1 MRISV
6 IDTLYSRPNDGPAG
20 ESYSIDSSADIV
32 VQKVDGSYEPDRI
45 AFHNFVKRGSEERKP
60 HSCACG
66 LVFYNVN
73 GEAFDSFEC
82 GVEVNGYDNAAIPS
96 GTAKI
101 ECLMFD
107 VPADEYPVTI
117 YQAYKQGLDLGGYKV
132 PTPLAVKTVPV
143 VAEPKPSTRYYM
155 VVSTHTIKKTGSNTY
170 SPSSFNIRRYKQ
182 VGDADP
188 VETTETAV
196 RLRRY
201 NGSSLSDIGFMTDGY
216 PHAPSSNT
224 QYWVVDLYL
233 HGNVIQTEYVHII
246 KDGDTIQGTNA
257 KMPYPAGEYDANTK
271 YEATAYTTP
280 YVVKKGQYYVL
291 LSNESQNIDPEADYA
306 ATGGHWQLMEKYK
319 AVWIE
324 MMFANLGKLGSAIFY
339 AQYMFSQYGKDGDTV
354 IDSPDQYNK
363 PVQAGGTFDPNLLI
377 NFLTGELKCNNA
389 EIRGVVHA
397 TSGEFEGTVKSGLT
411 YSSAHKIIASEC
423 ELADG
428 VYKYVFDP
436 AVCKCSMLYVHVPQ
450 YQLYSIQLPN
460 PADYEGMEI
469 SIMNI
474 LDYAYDYNRLGFL
487 SVITAGDKIKVQC
500 NISYAEP
507 SAGNG
512 NTDGVMIPVKSLG
525 KLDWETGNLEN
536 LSPNMIYK
544 FRAFDGY
551 WWAIEG
557 AFVG

>member
-45 AFHNFVKRGSEERKP
+45 AFHNFVKRGTEERKP

-73 GEAFDSFEC
+73 GVAFDSFEC
-82 GVEVNGYDNAAIPS
+82 GTEVNGYDNATIVS

-101 ECLMFD
+101 EYLMFD

-132 PTPLAVKTVPV
+132 PTPLAIKTVPV
-143 VAEPKPSTRYYM
+143 VAEPKSSTRYYM

-170 SPSSFNIRRYKQ
+170 SPSSFDIRRYKQ

-188 VETTETAV
+188 VETTDTTV

-201 NGSSLSDIGFMTDGY
+201 NGTSLSDINFIADGY
-216 PHAPSSNT
+216 PQIPSSNT

-233 HGNVIQTEYVHII
+233 HGKVIQTEYVHII
-246 KDGDTIQGTNA
+246 KDGNSIQGTNA
-257 KMPYPAGEYDANTK
+257 KMPFPAGEYDANTK

-280 YVVKKGQYYVL
+280 YVVLNGQYYVL
-291 LSNESQNIDPEADYA
+291 LSNESQNINPATDHA
-306 ATGGHWQLMEKYK
+306 ANGGHWQLMEKFK
-319 AVWIE
+319 ALWIE
-324 MMFANLGKLGSAIFY
+324 MMIANLGKLGSAIFY
-339 AQYMFSQYGKDGDTV
+339 AQYMFSQYGKDGNTV
-354 IDSPDQYNK
+354 INTPDQYGI

-377 NFLTGELKCNNA
+377 NFLTGEFKCNNA
-389 EIRGVVHA
+389 DIRGKVHA
-397 TSGEFEGTVKSGLT
+397 ESGEFEGTVKTGLA
-411 YSSAHKIIASEC
+411 YSLAHKILTSEC
-423 ELADG
+423 TLSNG
-428 VYKYVFDP
+428 TYKYVFNP
-436 AVCKCSMLYVHVPQ
+436 ATCQCSMLYAHVPQ
-450 YQLYSIQLPN
+450 YQSMSIQLPD
-460 PADYEGMEI
+460 PSDYEGMEI
-469 SIMNI
+469 CVMNI
-474 LDYAYDYNRLGFL
+474 LDYAYDYNKLGFL
-487 SVITAGDKIKVQC
+487 NVRTVGDKIKYQTR
-500 NISYAEP
+500 ISYAMP
-507 SAGNG
+507 SSGNG
-512 NTDGVMIPVKSLG
+512 NNDGSMIPVKSMG
-525 KLDWETGNLEN
+525 RLDWYAAYLSN

-557 AFVG
+557 VF

>member
-20 ESYSIDSSADIV
+20 ESYSIDSSADII

-82 GVEVNGYDNAAIPS
+82 GVEVNGYDNAAIAS

-101 ECLMFD
+101 EYLMFD

-117 YQAYKQGLDLGGYKV
+117 YQAYKQGLGLGDYKV

-143 VAEPKPSTRYYM
+143 VPEPKSSTRYYLQLN
-155 VVSTHTIKKTGSNTY
+155 TRTIKKTGSNTY
-170 SPSSFNIRRYKQ
+170 APSALTYERYKQ
-182 VGDADP
+182 VGDSTP
-188 VETTETAV
+188 EKTTDTTV
-196 RLRRY
+196 RIRHY
-201 NGSSLSDIGFMTDGY
+201 NGRSLSDISAMSDGY
-216 PHAPSSNT
+216 PFMPSSTT
-224 QYWVVDLYL
+224 QYWVLDLYL
-233 HGNVIQTEYVHII
+233 NGKVIQTEYVHII

-339 AQYMFSQYGKDGDTV
+339 GQYMFSQYGKKGDVEIT
-354 IDSPDQYNK
+354 DPDQYGI
-363 PVQAGGTFDPNLLI
+363 PVQAGEEGEIFDPNLLI

-389 EIRGVVHA
+389 DIRGNIEATRGKFGNLKIVGDRFEGDNGYLHFGPNTGNYTYISTSTTEINRNANIYVSNDTGNYGIYVTAKNTCMKLSGA
-397 TSGEFEGTVKSGLT
+397 TSIS
-411 YSSAHKIIASEC
+411 
-423 ELADG
+423 ADG
-428 VYKYVFDP
+428 AFRF
-436 AVCKCSMLYVHVPQ
+436 LYGQ
-450 YQLYSIQLPN
+450 GAKRCGIESS
-460 PADYEGMEI
+460 DG
-469 SIMNI
+469 I
-474 LDYAYDYNRLGFL
+474 L
-487 SVITAGDKIKVQC
+487 
-500 NISYAEP
+500 
-507 SAGNG
+507 
-512 NTDGVMIPVKSLG
+512 
-525 KLDWETGNLEN
+525 
-536 LSPNMIYK
+536 K
-544 FRAFDGY
+544 FRAGPILFTFQGTSAGKFAINAYKEEADGSLTPIKTI
-551 WWAIEG
+551 ASG
-557 AFVG
+557 